1 MKDHKE
7 IDDIS
12 GVETTQ
18 HEWDGIKELNNP
30 LPRSWLWGL
39 YGTILFSIGYTIVY
53 PAWPGITTNTK
64 GIWNWSSRGELA
76 TELSQVE
83 ESRQVLG
90 DQLVS
95 VELEDVNQ
103 NSDLL
108 QFAVN
113 GGQSAFKVYCS
124 QCHGSGANGGTIYPS
139 LIDDDWIWGGTL
151 EDIYITLQHG
161 IRYDQD
167 DDTRLSEMPRY
178 GADEL
183 IERNEILDVAWYVR
197 QMSGQEF
204 DAEAAARGQTVFA
217 DNCAACHGEK
227 GEGIRELGAPNLSDA
242 IWFYGNSH
250 EQIVAQI
257 SDPKQGVMPG
267 WTGRLSEVTIRQ
279 LTHYVHSLGGGE

>member
-95 VELEDVNQ
+95 VELEDVSQ
-103 NSDLL
+103 NTDLL

-161 IRYDQD
+161 IRYEQD

-183 IERNEILDVAWYVR
+183 LERNEILDVAWYVR

-242 IWFYGNSH
+242 IWFYGNTH

>member
-30 LPRSWLWGL
+30 VPRSWLWGL

-95 VELEDVNQ
+95 VELEDVSQ

-151 EDIYITLQHG
+151 EDIYLTLQHG
-161 IRYDQD
+161 IRYEQD

-183 IERNEILDVAWYVR
+183 LERNEIMDVAWYVR

-242 IWFYGNSH
+242 IWFYGNTH
-250 EQIVAQI
+250 EQIVTQI
-257 SDPKQGVMPG
+257 SNPKQGVMPG

>member
-95 VELEDVNQ
+95 VELEDVSQ
-103 NSDLL
+103 NTDLL

-151 EDIYITLQHG
+151 EDIYLTLQHG
-161 IRYDQD
+161 IRYEQD

-183 IERNEILDVAWYVR
+183 LERNEIMDVAWYVR

-242 IWFYGNSH
+242 IWFYGNTH
-250 EQIVAQI
+250 EQIVTQI
-257 SDPKQGVMPG
+257 SNPKQGVMPG

>member
-95 VELEDVNQ
+95 VELEDVSQ

-151 EDIYITLQHG
+151 EDIYLTLQHG
-161 IRYDQD
+161 IRYEQD

-183 IERNEILDVAWYVR
+183 LERNEIMDVAWYVR

-242 IWFYGNSH
+242 IWFYGNTH
-250 EQIVAQI
+250 EQIVTQI
-257 SDPKQGVMPG
+257 SNPKQGVMPG

-279 LTHYVHSLGGGE
+279 LTHYVHSLGVGE